1 MRQDICITV
10 ALPLTQA
17 QSETLR
23 AAAPQAVF
31 RFLAPENVRE
41 EDVRDAQVLIGKI
54 PPSVCAAAPRVR
66 WYQAAAAGPDAYLK
80 PGIFAPEVTV
90 TTAVGAYGPA
100 VSEHLFA
107 MTLAVLKHLPAY
119 RDAQRT
125 HIWKNLGTTGTM
137 AGANVLVLGAGDI
150 GGSYAVLC
158 HALGAR
164 VVGIRRHTEAAPGGM
179 WDAQAAPDALDRL
192 LPEADVVALFLPGG
206 SGTYHLLDA
215 RRIALMKKGA
225 VLVNGGRGTAVDT
238 DALTAALRTGSMG
251 GAALDVTD
259 PEPLPPGHPLWDMEN
274 VLITPHAAGGF
285 SLPQTLDRIVEI
297 AADNL
302 RRYLAGEPLHN
313 AVERGTLEKGEKE

>member
-1 MRQDICITV
+1 MNKILELREKR
-10 ALPLTQA
+10 AKA
-17 QSETLR
+17 WET
-23 AAAPQAVF
+23 AKA
-31 RFLAPENVRE
+31 FLDTKRGSDGIVSA
-41 EDVRDAQVLIGKI
+41 ED
-54 PPSVCAAAPRVR
+54 
-66 WYQAAAAGPDAYLK
+66 
-80 PGIFAPEVTV
+80 
-90 TTAVGAYGPA
+90 TAVYDK
-100 VSEHLFA
+100 
-107 MTLAVLKHLPAY
+107 M
-119 RDAQRT
+119 
-125 HIWKNLGTTGTM
+125 
-137 AGANVLVLGAGDI
+137 
-150 GGSYAVLC
+150 
-158 HALGAR
+158 
-164 VVGIRRHTEAAPGGM
+164 
-179 WDAQAAPDALDRL
+179 
-192 LPEADVVALFLPGG
+192 EADVVALFLPGG